1 MTSPP
6 LSGSSILVVEGKD
19 RAAWDVRSALV
30 KLGAKVHVVNNAEV
44 GLMIAR
50 RKRLHG
56 AILDCVSHGASLPLC
71 TELALAGVPFMFYGG
86 ATDEAAD
93 DAADS
98 ITDLISVEQC
108 NAVFSRR
115 LHTLGSGEDWHRVY

>member
-19 RAAWDVRSALV
+19 RTASEVRSALV
-30 KLGAKVHVVNNAEV
+30 KLGAKVHVVSNAEV

-56 AILDCVSHGASLPLC
+56 AILDCVTHGASLPLC

-86 ATDEAAD
+86 TSNAAAD
-93 DAADS
+93 CAAENIS
-98 ITDLISVEQC
+98 DLIAIEKSSV
-108 NAVFSRR
+108 VFARR
-115 LHTLGSGEDWHRVY
+115 LQALGGGKDWHRV